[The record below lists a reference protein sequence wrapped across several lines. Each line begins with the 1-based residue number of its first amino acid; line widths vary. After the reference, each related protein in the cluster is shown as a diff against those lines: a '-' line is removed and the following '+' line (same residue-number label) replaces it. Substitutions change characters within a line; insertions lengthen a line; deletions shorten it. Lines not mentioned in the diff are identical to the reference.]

1 MGSDNIKSKEFH
13 GIFEKLPLNET
24 VQESLYRQTVRLSE
38 VVDTRECE
46 ERMFAID
53 ARTGE
58 LIVDNFE
65 KTGPI
70 DGSGFTSEE
79 KRKIDL
85 CKNYVIVMRDRP
97 NNEPPAARDLLTYLH
112 NDKIKISFILCRDG
126 TLYGIYSVKKE
137 FDELY
142 NTYLKQAKE
151 RVSNIDAAKHIANT
165 EVYRANE
172 QLGKSD
178 RLFDVRRFDV
188 HERKN

>member
-1 MGSDNIKSKEFH
+1 MGADDIKSQEFH
-13 GIFEKLPLNET
+13 DIFEKLPLNET
-24 VQESLYRQTVRLSE
+24 VQESLYRQTVRLRE
-38 VVDTRECE
+38 FVDVRESK

-70 DGSGFTSEE
+70 GGSGFTSEE
-79 KRKIDL
+79 KRKIKL
-85 CKNYVIVMRDRP
+85 CKNFVIVMRARP
-97 NNEPPAARDLLTYLH
+97 NNDPPSAQDLLTYLH
-112 NDKIKISFILCRDG
+112 NDKIRISFIMCRNG

-188 HERKN
+188 HGRKT